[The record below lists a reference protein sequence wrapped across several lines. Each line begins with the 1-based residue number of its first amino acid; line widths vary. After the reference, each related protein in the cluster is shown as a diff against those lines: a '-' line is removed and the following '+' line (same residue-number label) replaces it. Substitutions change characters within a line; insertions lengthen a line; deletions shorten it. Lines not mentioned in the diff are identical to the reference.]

1 MLSIYCYV
9 LPLQNN
15 RYFYHIELQLFFRHG
30 EEEMYKSSENIA
42 RKGFPNSYLTKS
54 EIVNLEFPKYS
65 TSVGLLLWEFAD
77 DNRNSDN
84 SFKTSSS
91 LPKVNNFGK
100 LVTERIKGFLKDDD
114 LTEFKD
120 ENL

>member
-1 MLSIYCYV
+1 MV
-9 LPLQNN
+9 N
-15 RYFYHIELQLFFRHG
+15 FY
-30 EEEMYKSSENIA
+30 S
-42 RKGFPNSYLTKS
+42 RKP
-54 EIVNLEFPKYS
+54 
-65 TSVGLLLWEFAD
+65 
-77 DNRNSDN
+77 
-84 SFKTSSS
+84 S